1 MRLLV
6 SIPPSL
12 RGESFADCPDSSLQH
27 RLIRSWIEAG
37 FKPISLNTP
46 SELKANP
53 SHRSALAKVDV
64 ELLEVPPTE
73 HGFPAYLPN
82 LVAALNLVVDRF
94 PGEVI
99 ALTNADIHIALQES
113 VFAQLRD
120 LRSDCFF
127 LSHRN
132 DVADQAL
139 FDLPIERRH
148 GREDSFLP
156 GIDFVAARAEAFKAA
171 LHFLGDELTIGL
183 PWWDL
188 LLPMALLA
196 AGATKQHLSSLQFL
210 HLKHSD
216 RWEARWLDRIGTT
229 ATRHLNSSIQGFRA
243 PATAFVWSL
252 AYQKLVSPLQS
263 PQVMRSRLRTRL
275 DYLRQ
280 RRSCPVYLYDV
291 LRMTEG
297 LVCEPGWSLDQR
309 WIMAWQPL
317 PPLQSGAMKPLE
329 TMK

>member
-1 MRLLV
+1 MTRLLV

-12 RGESFADCPDSSLQH
+12 RGEIFADRSDSSLQR
-27 RLIRSWIEAG
+27 RLIRSWLEAG

-46 SELKANP
+46 TELEANP
-53 SHRSALAKVDV
+53 NHQAALAEAGV
-64 ELLEVPPTE
+64 ELLEVPPTGV
-73 HGFPAYLPN
+73 GFPDYLPN
-82 LVAALNLVVDRF
+82 LVEALRLAADRF

-99 ALTNADIHIALQES
+99 ALTNADIHITLQES
-113 VFAQLRD
+113 DRARLDGLRT
-120 LRSDCFF
+120 DCFL
-127 LSHRN
+127 LSHRT

-139 FDLPIERRH
+139 FELPIERRH
-148 GREDSFLP
+148 GDGNSYIG
-156 GIDFVAARAEAFKAA
+156 GIDFVVARAEAFKAA
-171 LHFLGDELTIGL
+171 LPFLGDELTIGL

-216 RWEARWLDRIGTT
+216 RWEVRWLDRIGAT
-229 ATRHLNSSIQGFRA
+229 ATRHLNASIQGFRA
-243 PATAFVWSL
+243 PSSAFVWSL

-263 PQVMRSRLRTRL
+263 PKVMKSRLRMQL

-317 PPLQSGAMKPLE
+317 PPLQSGDMKP
-329 TMK
+329 